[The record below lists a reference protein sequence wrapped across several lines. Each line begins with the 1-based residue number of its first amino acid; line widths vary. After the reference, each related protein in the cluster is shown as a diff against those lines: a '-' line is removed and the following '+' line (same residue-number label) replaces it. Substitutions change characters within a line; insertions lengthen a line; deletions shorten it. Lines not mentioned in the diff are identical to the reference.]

1 MYTATS
7 QGTRIPNLS
16 LMPRTA
22 SLASGT
28 LIASIHSQCD
38 ETHPECLRCQRR
50 GLSCP
55 GYVKD
60 RKFCAYSKTASVDQD
75 EKETKSTITIRS
87 SQSAP
92 NDLLA
97 TGASSMDQVLA
108 PTLAAKNID
117 LQCREGFCT
126 FLDTKYRYQY
136 YGHSCRLGVTWFDM
150 VRSNQYSAAEAFNWG
165 LRSVGALQMGRAL
178 RDNRLVHASREM
190 YGRALYHLARTLN
203 DPALVTADT
212 TLAAAIL
219 IGGYEM
225 ANVTGRKAW
234 MLHSRGISHL
244 YQLRGAQAHADGM
257 GRTLLLSFKG
267 FLVYEALVNG
277 ESCFLED
284 KEWKEIIPQMIEDEK
299 RRGKV
304 SRLGALIDY
313 AGHEVARCPGF
324 VKRTRSLV
332 AKTSASDDESED
344 LVESITECQN
354 TLYEYRTEMTTG
366 LKSSRQSQ
374 EADFAG
380 VISADLVGPLWDYS
394 MQGVNA
400 AIAILEQLLTVL
412 KADRSPP
419 KVSTVRPN
427 QQDYQ
432 SGKNAWEVLD
442 YSSISRAI
450 AAGRRAR
457 QAPGPEQ
464 RGDFETWFD
473 RVSMTMGMLEETAP
487 FMY

>member
-1 MYTATS
+1 M
-7 QGTRIPNLS
+7 
-16 LMPRTA
+16 
-22 SLASGT
+22 
-28 LIASIHSQCD
+28 
-38 ETHPECLRCQRR
+38 
-50 GLSCP
+50 
-55 GYVKD
+55 
-60 RKFCAYSKTASVDQD
+60 
-75 EKETKSTITIRS
+75 
-87 SQSAP
+87 AP
-92 NDLLA
+92 N
-97 TGASSMDQVLA
+97 
-108 PTLAAKNID
+108 LAAKNID

-136 YGHSCRLGVTWFDM
+136 YGHSCRLDVTWFDM

-178 RDNRLVHASREM
+178 QDHRLVHASREM
-190 YGRALYHLARTLN
+190 YGRALFHLARTLN
-203 DPALVTADT
+203 NPALVTADT

-219 IGGYEM
+219 LGGYEM
-225 ANVTGRKAW
+225 ANVTGEKAW

-267 FLVYEALVNG
+267 FLVYEALLNG
-277 ESCFLED
+277 ERCFLED
-284 KEWKEIIPQMIEDEK
+284 DEWKQIIPQMIEDEQ

-313 AGHEVARCPGF
+313 AGYEIARCPGF

-332 AKTSASDDESED
+332 ANTDSSDDERVF
-344 LVESITECQN
+344 LVQSITECQN
-354 TLYEYRTEMTTG
+354 TLYQYQAEMTAGVTT
-366 LKSSRQSQ
+366 SQQSQ
-374 EADFAG
+374 GTDFAG

-412 KADRSPP
+412 RADRSRRRIP
-419 KVSTVRPN
+419 TVRPG
-427 QQDYQ
+427 Q
-432 SGKNAWEVLD
+432 SQWESLD

-450 AAGRRAR
+450 AAGRRGG
-457 QAPGPEQ
+457 QAPGPQ
-464 RGDFETWFD
+464 KRADFETWFD

-487 FMY
+487 FIN